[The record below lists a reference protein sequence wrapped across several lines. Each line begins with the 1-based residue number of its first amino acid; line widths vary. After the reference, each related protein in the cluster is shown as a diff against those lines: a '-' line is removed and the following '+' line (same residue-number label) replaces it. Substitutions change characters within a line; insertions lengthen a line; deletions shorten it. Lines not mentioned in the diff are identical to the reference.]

1 MNLLTVGLTTIQ
13 LLSLKINGICSTIIA
28 ADVQARPPVP
38 PLNPFN
44 RKSPYVKADGLFK
57 LENSGYWG
65 MNIVQGNSYL
75 FRLAARS
82 VEGLNAPL
90 EIRIVSSEG
99 EGLASSEIKG
109 FDAGWK

>member
-1 MNLLTVGLTTIQ
+1 
-13 LLSLKINGICSTIIA
+13 
-28 ADVQARPPVP
+28 
-38 PLNPFN
+38 
-44 RKSPYVKADGLFK
+44 
-57 LENSGYWG
+57 

-82 VEGLNAPL
+82 VEGFNAPL

-99 EGLASSEIKG
+99 EGLASREIKG